1 MYFGEDD
8 RKVVVLLI
16 GGTKKSQS
24 TDINVPRDTGLNTWR
39 RDMPKKKP
47 TPYEEGLHERL
58 KEPSYAAEYLNA
70 HLEDYDGHT
79 VEVFLLALRHVA
91 AAHGFATIS
100 KKSDL
105 GRESLYKTLSK
116 SGNPKIETLSKLL
129 NTMGLKLSVEPKLS
143 KKKRTA

>member
-1 MYFGEDD
+1 
-8 RKVVVLLI
+8 
-16 GGTKKSQS
+16 
-24 TDINVPRDTGLNTWR
+24 
-39 RDMPKKKP
+39 MPKIK
-47 TPYEEGLHERL
+47 TISYEEGLQERL
-58 KEPSYAAEYLNA
+58 RDPSYAAEYLNA
-70 HLEDYDGHT
+70 HLEDYDGHK

-129 NTMGLKLSVEPKLS
+129 NTMGLKLSVEAKPAKR
-143 KKKRTA
+143 KRTAKIYAYICFRNETRPVDFLVYRVRLP